1 MEETGMHEFHIA
13 KNIAEEIR
21 RRAAKLAQV
30 RQVDVQIGALLRF
43 DATMC
48 AELLA
53 QMLKEPRFEDTVFNV
68 AVLPAA
74 ARCAAC
80 GAEFE
85 PAPDVPQCPK
95 CESLKAEIISGKDWK
110 VTSVK

>member
-1 MEETGMHEFHIA
+1 MEEIEMHEFHIA
-13 KNIAEEIR
+13 KSIAEEIR
-21 RRAAKLAQV
+21 NRTSGHARVKS
-30 RQVDVQIGALLRF
+30 VDVQLGALLRF

-68 AVLPAA
+68 TVLPGV
-74 ARCAAC
+74 ARCAVC

-95 CESLKAEIISGKDWK
+95 CESLKVEITSGKDWK